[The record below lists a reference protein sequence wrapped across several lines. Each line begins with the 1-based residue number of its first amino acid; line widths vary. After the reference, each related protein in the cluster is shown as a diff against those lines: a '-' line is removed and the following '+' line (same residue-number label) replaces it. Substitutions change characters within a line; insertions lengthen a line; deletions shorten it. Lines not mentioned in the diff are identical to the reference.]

1 MWTGSTALKNIDQSL
16 QTIRNEVVRLDN
28 LLTRLTESMAKN
40 QRHRV
45 KLINDIAAVR
55 LTEIDTGELR
65 SSLTAA
71 DRQALQILEQR
82 DEALAKLNVQIE
94 SLDQD
99 ILDDEQKRESLLAS
113 VNQTSQ
119 SLVELETKVQ
129 SDLRNDQHYL
139 AQLEKTREA
148 ESIASEAQSK
158 VELAQQDMDLK
169 AQPYKD
175 DELFMYLWGRGFG
188 TTEYSGGLLARFMDG
203 WVARVIKYEP
213 ARINFWN
220 LTEIPKRLNHHA
232 EMVDAAADEE
242 IMALQ
247 QLELDALAKGG
258 VKDIEQELEAS
269 REMLDQHDDQL
280 EERELALN
288 ELLEQR
294 ARFVAGDDEY
304 MQRCLSRLTQVLE
317 HKDLSAVH
325 HYVEQT
331 NSPTD
336 DNLVIELQTLDD
348 RLGTVRDDLADVR
361 NMHNKKINKLKE
373 LEQVRRNFKNSRY
386 DDVRSGFGNE
396 ALLAT
401 ILGQFLQ
408 GVASGSDL
416 WRVIQRNQRYRDVS
430 SLPDFGSG
438 GLGRRGRS
446 RRGGLGDLLGGG
458 SISRGRRKRRN
469 SSWHLP
475 SPRRGGGGFRF
486 PGGGGGGGGFKTG
499 GGF

>member
-28 LLTRLTESMAKN
+28 LLTRLTESLAKN

-55 LTEIDTGELR
+55 LTEIDTGELQ

-71 DRQALQILEQR
+71 DQQALKLLEQR
-82 DEALAKLNVQIE
+82 DEALAVLNEKIE
-94 SLDQD
+94 RLDRD
-99 ILDDEQKRESLLAS
+99 ILAAEQERETLLAT
-113 VNQTSQ
+113 VNQNSQ
-119 SLVELETKVQ
+119 NLVELETKVQ
-129 SDLRNDQHYL
+129 GDLKKDQHYL
-139 AQLEKTREA
+139 DQLAKAQET
-148 ESIASEAQSK
+148 ESIAEEAQNK
-158 VELAQQDMDLK
+158 VELAQEDMNVK
-169 AQPYKD
+169 ALPYKE
-175 DELFMYLWGRGFG
+175 DELFMYLWNRGFG
-188 TTEYSGGLLARFMDG
+188 TTDYSGGFFGRFMDG

-220 LTEIPKRLNHHA
+220 LTEIPKRLNNHA

-242 IMALQ
+242 LMALQ
-247 QLELDALAKGG
+247 QLEVDALTNGG
-258 VKDIEQELEAS
+258 VKDLEQTLAAS
-269 REMLDQHDDQL
+269 REILDKHDDEL
-280 EERELALN
+280 EEQEHALN
-288 ELLEQR
+288 KLLEER
-294 ARFVAGDDEY
+294 ARFVAGDDEC

-317 HKDLSAVH
+317 HKDLNAVH
-325 HYVEQT
+325 QYVRQT

-348 RLGTVRDDLADVR
+348 RLDTVRDDLADVR
-361 NMHNKKINKLKE
+361 TMHDKKISKLKE

-396 ALLAT
+396 AMLAT

-438 GLGRRGRS
+438 GIFRGGA

-475 SPRRGGGGFRF
+475 TPRRGGGGFRF
-486 PGGGGGGGGFKTG
+486 PGSGGGGGGFKTG

>member
-71 DRQALQILEQR
+71 DQQALKILEQR
-82 DEALAKLNVQIE
+82 DEALTALNEKIE
-94 SLDQD
+94 RLDQD
-99 ILDDEQKRESLLAS
+99 ILAAEHERETLLAS
-113 VNQTSQ
+113 VNQSSQ
-119 SLVELETKVQ
+119 NLVELETKVQ
-129 SDLRNDQHYL
+129 NELKVDQHYL
-139 AQLEKTREA
+139 DQIAKTREA
-148 ESIASEAQSK
+148 ESIAEEAQNK
-158 VELAQQDMDLK
+158 VELAQHDMDVK
-169 AQPYKD
+169 AQPYKA
-175 DELFMYLWGRGFG
+175 DELFMYLWNRGYG
-188 TTEYSGGLLARFMDG
+188 TTEYSGSFLARFMDG

-220 LTEIPKRLNHHA
+220 LTEIPKRLNNHA

-242 IMALQ
+242 LMALQ

-258 VKDIEQELEAS
+258 VKEIEQALEAS
-269 REMLDQHDDQL
+269 REILDKHDDKLEEKEHALNVLL
-280 EERELALN
+280 EERA
-288 ELLEQR
+288 Q
-294 ARFVAGDDEY
+294 FVAGVDEY

-317 HKDLSAVH
+317 HKDLNAVH
-325 HYVEQT
+325 HYVRQT

-336 DNLVIELQTLDD
+336 DKLVIELQTY
-348 RLGTVRDDLADVR
+348 VR
-361 NMHNKKINKLKE
+361 NMHDKKISKLKE

-396 ALLAT
+396 AMLAT

-408 GVASGSDL
+408 GAASGSDL

-438 GLGRRGRS
+438 GIFRGGRG
-446 RRGGLGDLLGGG
+446 RRGGLGDILGGG

-475 SPRRGGGGFRF
+475 TPRRGGGGFRF